1 MKSINNDITISQKQY
16 LNLQIVKRYVG
27 PLMKQLDGLD
37 YYFYGGCIRDVYM
50 GITPN
55 DIDLGTHN
63 KEHLDLITA
72 RLQKC
77 GYHLDVITPYGYKMN
92 YLNASIDLSNWQT
105 LQVSEKISDFD
116 FTINTIALTSKYE
129 FIFHRTTLDDIDNR
143 ILKEIIK
150 DGGNHRPDI
159 HGRTTKFYS
168 RGFTHHNLPHIP
180 SVNVELVSTYI
191 QDVEWAEREFDLRIR
206 T

>member
-1 MKSINNDITISQKQY
+1 
-16 LNLQIVKRYVG
+16 
-27 PLMKQLDGLD
+27 
-37 YYFYGGCIRDVYM
+37 M

-105 LQVSEKISDFD
+105 LQVSEKISYFD

-143 ILKEIIK
+143 ILKETIQPTDHK
-150 DGGNHRPDI
+150 HPDI
-159 HGRTTKFYS
+159 HGRAIKFYS
-168 RGFTHHNLPHIP
+168 RGFTHHNSPHIP

-191 QDVEWAEREFDLRIR
+191 KDVEWAEREFDLRIR